1 MDTKTISNNLA
12 HLMVA
17 TDVLFSSEE
26 IDKIIA
32 QGIKL
37 QADEGIVNTKEESIV
52 KHKTR
57 TCKIGWFY
65 PNEETN
71 WLFDKMIDLIGNIN
85 EHYFKFDLNQFE
97 PLQFTS
103 YDSSR
108 KEFYGQHMDCSMG
121 IPHATASRKLSIT
134 LQLSDSSD
142 YEGGDLLLY
151 QSREPAIAP
160 KKKGQLVVFPSYVLH
175 EVTPVTSG
183 TRYSLVT
190 WVHGPMFR

>member
-26 IDKIIA
+26 IDKIVA

-65 PNEETN
+65 PNDETN

-151 QSREPAIAP
+151 QSREPAFAP